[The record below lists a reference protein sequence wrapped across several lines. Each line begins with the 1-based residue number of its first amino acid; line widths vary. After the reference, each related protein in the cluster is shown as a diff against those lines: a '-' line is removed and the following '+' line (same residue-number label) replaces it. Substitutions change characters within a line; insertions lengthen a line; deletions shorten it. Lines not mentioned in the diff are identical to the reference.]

1 VIPVSGSA
9 LAPPPEVAGTAHDDG
24 RGLRAP
30 RRVTLIFIV
39 VIALLIGLPALALSG
54 HIRTEWS
61 LAFGAATTV
70 NATVTGSSPSLQ
82 PSRTCSLTN
91 IDVVW
96 TAPVGTHSGS
106 FTVCDDQAAQFPFG
120 AKVQVVVVPG
130 DRSVIQGEGRGS
142 AIFGVVL
149 ETLVLLLVLLLLAA
163 GLRQWWLLATAR
175 RHWRSAPWLPG
186 TIFPAPPGRAAGQPV
201 LVIPPGDTVP
211 WTLPPPGKA
220 RRRTCLADDVPV
232 RIGQDAEE
240 RGLDPQAAI
249 RLNVQRR
256 GDRMRLAEGDQVW
269 VAPAGR
275 TLGGHRRTGPYA
287 VIRASDRL
295 VFWATARRLPGDSW

>member
-1 VIPVSGSA
+1 
-9 LAPPPEVAGTAHDDG
+9 
-24 RGLRAP
+24 
-30 RRVTLIFIV
+30 VTLVFIV

-91 IDVVW
+91 IDMVW

-130 DRSVIQGEGRGS
+130 DSSVIQGEGRGS

-186 TIFPAPPGRAAGQPV
+186 TVFPAPPGRAAGQPV
-201 LVIPPGDTVP
+201 LIIPPGDTVP
-211 WTLPPPGKA
+211 WTLPPPGRA

-232 RIGQDAEE
+232 RIGQDAED

-256 GDRMRLAEGDQVW
+256 GDRMRLAAGDQVW

-275 TLGGHRRTGPYA
+275 TLGGHHRTGPYA
-287 VIRASDRL
+287 VIRASGRL